1 LSEPL
6 AKLAAS
12 RHPQVALAAEVARV
26 ARRESNGA
34 HATAVAPKI
43 KEAHRIAL
51 CQEVFVPLLWE
62 PPLDVG
68 IAPALSVL
76 RNAERHLGRWLIL
89 GEVALRAGDATPR
102 DEAHRH
108 ARQGPSGARAAWAL
122 VAWALARDAV
132 EPAVRVNLELV
143 SRLSDRPSA
152 DRDMTFLFRLA
163 AAKSQNARPMLETL
177 AKGPLI
183 ATEHGVR
190 AALHLARDY
199 GLERFRRQLVDV
211 LRHPKRDRLRG
222 LAAAALFDLGDRED
236 ALAAVPVDG
245 DRKLPGL
252 AWVTLVRAGASGVE
266 RGPLVTEPVFRRIE
280 LGWVE

>member
-1 LSEPL
+1 
-6 AKLAAS
+6 
-12 RHPQVALAAEVARV
+12 
-26 ARRESNGA
+26 
-34 HATAVAPKI
+34 
-43 KEAHRIAL
+43 
-51 CQEVFVPLLWE
+51 
-62 PPLDVG
+62 
-68 IAPALSVL
+68 
-76 RNAERHLGRWLIL
+76 
-89 GEVALRAGDATPR
+89 VALRAGDTTPR

-122 VAWALARDAV
+122 VAWALARDAA

-183 ATEHGVR
+183 ASEHGVR

-199 GLERFRRQLVDV
+199 GLERFRQQLVDV
-211 LRHPKRDRLRG
+211 LGHPKRDRLRG

-236 ALAAVPVDG
+236 ALAAVRADG